1 MTSEFVLVVQIAGT
15 NITDKM
21 YKFLTIYGQ
30 QHMDYLEAGLKK
42 GKGKKAGATSKEKAS
57 TSTMIATIYIYLLNF
72 MIGKNSSRV
81 QDYTQSHLPRG
92 AI

>member
-1 MTSEFVLVVQIAGT
+1 MIRPQQMSSDFVLVIQIAGT

-42 GKGKKAGATSKEKAS
+42 RKREERRRKLEGKGE
-57 TSTMIATIYIYLLNF
+57 
-72 MIGKNSSRV
+72 
-81 QDYTQSHLPRG
+81 H
-92 AI
+92 